1 MNEFL
6 TKLYFGLVIIHFIY
20 IFAICAFLK
29 VQLFWNLLIL
39 EDSSKSESEEF
50 FKKLF
55 TIFLADD
62 GSIGS
67 NEELQKVLGEA
78 MSQDFDCFSAEDFK
92 EGLGP
97 LGKLDDTMMR

>member
-6 TKLYFGLVIIHFIY
+6 TKLYFGLVIIHFVY
-20 IFAICAFLK
+20 IFLHLVHFLK
-29 VQLFWNLLIL
+29 VQLFWKPLKV
-39 EDSSKSESEEF
+39 SCKSKSENL
-50 FKKLF
+50 KKYI
-55 TIFLADD
+55 IFLADD

>member
-1 MNEFL
+1 M
-6 TKLYFGLVIIHFIY
+6 H
-20 IFAICAFLK
+20 FLK

>member
-1 MNEFL
+1 M
-6 TKLYFGLVIIHFIY
+6 
-20 IFAICAFLK
+20 
-29 VQLFWNLLIL
+29 
-39 EDSSKSESEEF
+39 
-50 FKKLF
+50 
-55 TIFLADD
+55 ADD